1 MIFACLPPWMVPSC
15 YCLDGITL
23 SGTVNLTKVSRL
35 SAAEFHRQAAQR
47 LERVG
52 EPGLIP
58 LHDGRGDDGPGDDH
72 IAGAQALAMRR
83 KRARHM
89 LHDADHLAD
98 ELLDV
103 LLFRSQSASPE
114 NMAHQPVELRARAG
128 GIGWAEDD
136 VAVEDVAGERDLHII
151 RRRVQV
157 SQLDGGTERRDGCG

>member
-1 MIFACLPPWMVPSC
+1 MVPSC
-15 YCLDGITL
+15 YWRDGITL
-23 SGTVNLTKVSRL
+23 SGRVNLTKVSRL
-35 SAAEFHRQAAQR
+35 SFVDIDRAPTER

-52 EPGLIP
+52 ELGLIR
-58 LHDGRGDDGPGDDH
+58 LDDGRWDDGPGDDH

-98 ELLDV
+98 ELLDI

-128 GIGWAEDD
+128 GN
-136 VAVEDVAGERDLHII
+136 
-151 RRRVQV
+151 
-157 SQLDGGTERRDGCG
+157 